1 MASTE
6 EGVPPPTRAE
16 LAALAPR
23 ALKARARQC
32 GVTATRLGQAL
43 LQDEDDLLDA
53 KEALIVLCLARFA
66 PTAVVKVP
74 VDHPATGHALGKYL
88 AMSNAKLAVV
98 STPEFGPTTPGEP
111 PFDVPVMAA
120 LERASGYAGG
130 ALVGA
135 YDFAGSASAQDCR
148 AQIPDKDLRRYLG
161 EEHHTWDDPEA
172 IKQVSCFAC

>member
-1 MASTE
+1 MASSE

-32 GVTATRLGQAL
+32 GVTATRLGQVL

-53 KEALIVLCLARFA
+53 KEALIALCLARFA
-66 PTAVVKVP
+66 PAAVVKVP

-88 AMSNAKLAVV
+88 AMLNAKLAVV

-172 IKQVSCFAC
+172 IKQVSCSAC